1 MTAKVAGPTYP
12 AKPMQA
18 PTPLEASRH
27 FSPRP
32 LDTFQEPFATPKE
45 RKAPPATKSTGSSPT
60 PPMLPEAKSAD
71 DSLNRLYNDSRMV
84 TFVDESHQEGT
95 DGAYYYVL
103 GYVSIESNCLAS
115 LRREADNE
123 FKEGWF
129 HANGKDKYRK
139 YVGKPKRLAENT
151 KMVSLIQKAAKEGNI
166 KIGSI
171 VYRAPCVD
179 PTQGM
184 KVIDSAARKEC
195 LKRLVNLKKGGTI
208 VFEEADGHNDKEGCR
223 CDNCADK
230 SLLKRFNQEQDAPN
244 KIRHRHISPKDE
256 HLLWFPDAIAHLT
269 FRYMGRKQ
277 DKELYETFGKYC
289 QAAQIN

>member
-1 MTAKVAGPTYP
+1 
-12 AKPMQA
+12 
-18 PTPLEASRH
+18 
-27 FSPRP
+27 
-32 LDTFQEPFATPKE
+32 
-45 RKAPPATKSTGSSPT
+45 
-60 PPMLPEAKSAD
+60 
-71 DSLNRLYNDSRMV
+71 
-84 TFVDESHQEGT
+84 
-95 DGAYYYVL
+95 
-103 GYVSIESNCLAS
+103 
-115 LRREADNE
+115 
-123 FKEGWF
+123 
-129 HANGKDKYRK
+129 
-139 YVGKPKRLAENT
+139 
-151 KMVSLIQKAAKEGNI
+151 MVSLIQKAAKEGNI

-289 QAAQIN
+289 QTDQIN